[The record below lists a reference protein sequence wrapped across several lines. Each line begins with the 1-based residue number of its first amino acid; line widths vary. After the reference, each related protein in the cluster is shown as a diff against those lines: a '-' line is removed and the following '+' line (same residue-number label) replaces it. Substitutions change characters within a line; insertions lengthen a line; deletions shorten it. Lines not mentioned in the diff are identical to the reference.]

1 MPEKIIEKVI
11 IIGSGPAGL
20 SAAIYASREGFGPL
34 VIAGSKGGGQLELT
48 TVVENFPGFPD
59 GVEGPE
65 IVKLLKKQAEKFG
78 TRFLD
83 KDVEAVDLSQKPF
96 KIISGNKEYYSDSL
110 IIATGANA
118 KWLGI
123 PSEIKFIGKGVS
135 SCGTCDGPFFKN
147 KDVIVVG
154 GGDTAMEDSI
164 FLTKFANSVTI
175 IHRKDTLK
183 ASKIMQ
189 ERAMSNKKIKFI
201 WNSIIEEI
209 LGDQKVSGVKIK
221 NLITGEIT
229 EMKIDGVFVAI
240 GYKPNTDIFKDQL
253 KLDEKGYIE
262 TIDEVKTDIEGVYI
276 AGDVADKFYRQ
287 AATASASGVKCA
299 LHVREYL
306 SALYYNK
313 EKTSKI

>member
-1 MPEKIIEKVI
+1 MAEKVI

-20 SAAIYASREGFGPL
+20 SAAIYASREGFEPL
-34 VIAGSKGGGQLELT
+34 VLAGSKGGGQLELT
-48 TVVENFPGFPD
+48 SVVENFPGFPD
-59 GVEGPE
+59 GVDGPE
-65 IVKLLKKQAEKFG
+65 IVKLLKKQAERFG
-78 TRFLD
+78 TRFLN
-83 KDVEAVDLSQKPF
+83 KDVSKVDLSSRPF
-96 KIISGNKEYYSDSL
+96 KISIEDKDFEADSI

-123 PSEIKFIGKGVS
+123 ESESKFIGKGVS

-164 FLTKFANSVTI
+164 FLTKFAKSVTI
-175 IHRKDTLK
+175 VHRKDTLR

-189 ERAMSNKKIKFI
+189 ERAISNQKIKFI
-201 WNSIIEEI
+201 WNSAIEEI
-209 LGDQKVSGVKIK
+209 LGDNTVKGVKIK
-221 NLITGEIT
+221 NLITNEIT

-240 GYKPNTDIFKDQL
+240 GYKPNTDIFKGQL

-262 TIDEVKTDIEGVYI
+262 TIDEVKTDIDGVYI
-276 AGDVADKFYRQ
+276 AGDVADKYYRQ

-299 LHVREYL
+299 LHVRDYL
-306 SALYYNK
+306 SALYYDK
-313 EKTSKI
+313 EKKEKEKK

>member
-1 MPEKIIEKVI
+1 MAEKVI

-20 SAAIYASREGFGPL
+20 SAAIYASREGFEPL
-34 VIAGSKGGGQLELT
+34 VLAGSKGGGQLELT
-48 TVVENFPGFPD
+48 SVVENFPGFPD
-59 GVEGPE
+59 GVDGPE
-65 IVKLLKKQAEKFG
+65 IVKLLKKQAERFG
-78 TRFLD
+78 TRFLN
-83 KDVEAVDLSQKPF
+83 KDVSKVDLSSRPF
-96 KIISGNKEYYSDSL
+96 KISTEDKDFEADSI

-123 PSEIKFIGKGVS
+123 ESESKFIGKGVS

-164 FLTKFANSVTI
+164 FLTKFAKSVTI
-175 IHRKDTLK
+175 VHRKDILR

-189 ERAMSNKKIKFI
+189 ERAISNQKIKFI
-201 WNSIIEEI
+201 WNSAIEEI
-209 LGDQKVSGVKIK
+209 LGDNTVKGVKIK
-221 NLITGEIT
+221 NLITNEIT

-240 GYKPNTDIFKDQL
+240 GYKPNTDIFKGQL

-262 TIDEVKTDIEGVYI
+262 TIDEVKTDIDGVYI
-276 AGDVADKFYRQ
+276 AGDVADKYYRQ

-299 LHVREYL
+299 LHVRDYL
-306 SALYYNK
+306 SALYYDK
-313 EKTSKI
+313 EKKEKGKK